1 MRRNDTDR
9 RHAASVEVKIVSE
22 VHLRTNDFG
31 RRHNHASCTALHA
44 YNMYMLSF
52 CAQKTEFIF
61 CSLILTTVLLLLE
74 RTCQCSGQLVRH
86 TLHLADNLHPKALA
100 KEIAEYREV
109 GWRVCVLWRGA
120 KSRPKIHNATLCL

>member
-1 MRRNDTDR
+1 MVTYFFDAEKLCVTLPRR
-9 RHAASVEVKIVSE
+9 AP
-22 VHLRTNDFG
+22 G
-31 RRHNHASCTALHA
+31 R
-44 YNMYMLSF
+44 LSPP
-52 CAQKTEFIF
+52 
-61 CSLILTTVLLLLE
+61 ILTTVLLLLE

-120 KSRPKIHNATLCL
+120 KSRPKIHNANLCL